1 MCVWIKVSIQHFDG
15 RAARWLQSV
24 ERRLKQLSWN
34 EFCSLLHDRFVR
46 EQHESLIRQLFHIK
60 QLGSVTE
67 YVEHFASLVDE
78 LTAYESRTDPLYY
91 TMRFIDGLRDD
102 IKSVIMVQRPSDL
115 DFACALALV
124 QEEAADSTR
133 RRRFEPSFNR
143 TAPKSSPVVFDK
155 EKSEQILDGVS
166 GDKKWGQSSR
176 GSSSGDKLASLRSY
190 RRARGLCDRCAEKWS
205 YGHKCASS
213 VQLHALEEIWEL
225 ISDDEQSNTPEQHST
240 ELMLALSHIAWAG
253 TEGGHTVKLH
263 GSIQSI
269 PLIILV
275 DSGSSHTFLSTRLI
289 SQLEGLTDVPVPL
302 SVKVANGEHLTS
314 QF

>member
-1 MCVWIKVSIQHFDG
+1 MYDVHPCVWIKVSIRQFDG

-34 EFCSLLHDRFVR
+34 EFCALLHDRFGR

-60 QLGSVTE
+60 QVGSVTE

-115 DFACALALV
+115 DTACALALV

-133 RRRFEPSFNR
+133 RLRFEPSFNR
-143 TAPKSSPVVFDK
+143 TALKTSPAVFDK
-155 EKSEQILDGVS
+155 EKPEQVSDGVP

-176 GSSSGDKLASLRSY
+176 TPSSSGDKLASLRNY
-190 RRARGLCDRCAEKWS
+190 RRARGLCDRCAKKWS
-205 YGHKCASS
+205 YGHKCVSS
-213 VQLHALEEIWEL
+213 VQLHALEEVWDL
-225 ISDDEQSNTPEQHST
+225 LSDEEATPTTQQIVPP
-240 ELMLALSHIAWAG
+240 ELMFALSQAAWSSTA
-253 TEGGHTVKLH
+253 GGHTLKLQ
-263 GSIQSI
+263 GS
-269 PLIILV
+269 L
-275 DSGSSHTFLSTRLI
+275 
-289 SQLEGLTDVPVPL
+289 
-302 SVKVANGEHLTS
+302 
-314 QF
+314 